1 MKSDIIIIGGGAA
14 GSFAAITAAR
24 MDRTVTLLEKNEKIG
39 RKLRI
44 TGKGRCNVTN
54 NCTWQEAMNS
64 VPVNPRFLYS
74 AFSGFQPQ
82 DVMNFFEELGVP
94 LKTERG
100 NRVFPLSDKSSDI
113 LKAYNKALQK
123 YAVEVKLNEKVL
135 TIEKVERGFEVKTDK
150 NEYFFDKV
158 VVATGGITYPQTGST
173 GDGYKFAERFG
184 HEIKKPIGVLNG
196 LITKEK
202 PDLAGLTLKNVTFTI
217 EKKDKVI
224 YSELGE
230 LLFTHKGIS
239 GPIVLTASSKIA
251 EENFT
256 ELFSYIDLKPA
267 LSFEQLDARILRD
280 FEENKN
286 KSFKGALDKLLPQ
299 RLIDEVVKRCGIDR
313 NKKVNSITK
322 KEREALTKTLK
333 KFVVT
338 ITSLEDDSL
347 AIITKGGV
355 DVREIDPKTMQSIKC
370 EGLYFVGEVL
380 DVDAKTGGFNL
391 QIANASG
398 ALCGRAIGG
407 QGNDR

>member
-1 MKSDIIIIGGGAA
+1 MRVCVIGGGPS
-14 GSFAAITAAR
+14 GMMAAIECAKAGK
-24 MDRTVTLLEKNEKIG
+24 DVVLIEKNEKTG
-39 RKLRI
+39 KKLYI
-44 TGKGRCNVTN
+44 TGKGRCNITN
-54 NCTWQEAMNS
+54 DCDEREFLSA
-64 VPVNPRFLYS
+64 VNTNPKFLYS
-74 AFSGFQPQ
+74 AVYSFTSA
-82 DVMNFFEELGVP
+82 DAMEFFEALGVP

-100 NRVFPLSDKSSDI
+100 NRVLPLSDKSSDI

-123 YAVEVKLNEKVL
+123 YAVEVRLNEKVL
-135 TIEKVERGFEVKTDK
+135 SIEKNERGFAVKTDR
-150 NEYFFDKV
+150 NEYLFDKV

-173 GDGYKFAERFG
+173 GDGYKFAESFG

-196 LITKEK
+196 LITKER

-217 EKKDKVI
+217 EKKGKVI

-251 EENFT
+251 EENFS
-256 ELFSYIDLKPA
+256 ELSSYIDLKPA

-322 KEREALTKTLK
+322 KEREALAKTLK

>member
-1 MKSDIIIIGGGAA
+1 MRVCVIGGGPS
-14 GSFAAITAAR
+14 GMMAAIECAKAGK
-24 MDRTVTLLEKNEKIG
+24 DVVLIEKNEKIG
-39 RKLRI
+39 KKLYI
-44 TGKGRCNVTN
+44 TGKGRCNITN
-54 NCTWQEAMNS
+54 DCDEREFLSA
-64 VPVNPRFLYS
+64 VNTNPKFLYS
-74 AFSGFQPQ
+74 AAYSFTSA
-82 DVMNFFEELGVP
+82 DAMEFFEALGVP

-123 YAVEVKLNEKVL
+123 YAVEVRLNEKVL
-135 TIEKVERGFEVKTDK
+135 SIEKNERGFAVKTDR
-150 NEYFFDKV
+150 NEYLFDKV

-173 GDGYKFAERFG
+173 GDGYKFAESFG

-196 LITKEK
+196 LITKER

-217 EKKDKVI
+217 EKKGKVI

-251 EENFT
+251 EENFS
-256 ELFSYIDLKPA
+256 ELSSYIDLKPA

-322 KEREALTKTLK
+322 KEREALAKTLK